1 MQNESQ
7 FLTCSVY
14 CVCSLNGCDLSER
27 CCEALASVL
36 SSNSSR
42 LRELDLSTNDL
53 QDSGVKLLSAGL
65 GSPHCTLETLS
76 LSGCLV
82 TQEGCASL
90 ASALSS
96 NPSHLR
102 ELDLSYNH
110 PGDSGAVQLSAGLE
124 DPLWRLDTLSVE
136 HGGVWRLKPALK
148 KYACDLTLDPNTAYR
163 GLSLSEDN
171 RKVTL
176 VGEDQSYPD
185 HPDRFDSWA
194 QVLGREALTGR
205 CYWEVEWEGRVV
217 IGVTYRGIT
226 RRGGGADSGLG
237 QNNKSWG
244 LYCYDGGYSARY
256 NGIKTALPL
265 PPPRWLHQSRS
276 VSGPACWLSVLLQSV
291 PRWRRVLRH
300 TDTPPHLLLLLHPGG
315 PPPGGG
321 GSERGG
327 VSVSV
332 IDTHRTSSRGSGY
345 WNCVWGSSA
354 SLCRL

>member
-1 MQNESQ
+1 QISNTTLITV

-14 CVCSLNGCDLSER
+14 CFCSLNGSNLSER

-36 SSNSSR
+36 SSNSSS
-42 LRELDLSTNDL
+42 LKELNLSSNDL

-65 GSPHCTLETLS
+65 GSPHCTLETLR

-110 PGDSGAVQLSAGLE
+110 PGDSGAALLSAGLE
-124 DPLWRLDTLSVE
+124 DPRWRLDTLSVE

-148 KYACDLTLDPNTAYR
+148 KYACDLTLDPNTAGR
-163 GLSLSEDN
+163 LLSLSEDN

-176 VGEDQSYPD
+176 VGADQSYPD
-185 HPDRFDSWA
+185 HPDRFDYWS

-205 CYWEVEWEGRVV
+205 CYWEVERKEWEGVVV

-226 RRGGGADSGLG
+226 RRGGGDDSRLGL
-237 QNNKSWG
+237 NNKSWG
-244 LYCYDGGYSARY
+244 LYCSDDGHYSAWY
-256 NGIKTALPL
+256 NGRETALPL
-265 PPPRWLHQSRS
+265 PPAGSTRVGVYLDRPAGSLSFYR
-276 VSGPACWLSVLLQSV
+276 VS
-291 PRWRRVLRH
+291 
-300 TDTPPHLLLLLHPGG
+300 
-315 PPPGGG
+315 PGGG
-321 GSERGG
+321 GSSDTLTHLHTFWSSFTQEDLLPG
-327 VSVSV
+327 VGVV
-332 IDTHRTSSRGSGY
+332 GE
-345 WNCVWGSSA
+345 GSSA